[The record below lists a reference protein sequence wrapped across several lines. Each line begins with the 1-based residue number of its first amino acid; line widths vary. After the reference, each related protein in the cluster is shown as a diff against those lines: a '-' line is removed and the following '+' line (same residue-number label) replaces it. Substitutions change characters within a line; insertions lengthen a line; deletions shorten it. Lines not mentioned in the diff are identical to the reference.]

1 METSERLNRRYG
13 ELKQLLSRA
22 EEEREFDEIKLEC
35 EQVRTRMEE
44 SACDYAR
51 LLLAR
56 RMLEAAIAAWESK
69 SQPEVYR
76 QASRL
81 LALMTDGRWTKVS
94 LAVDGRLQVTDAVK
108 TVRDPVHLSLGT
120 CQQLYLA
127 LRIALLICADNVG
140 RAIPIL
146 ADDILVNFD
155 AQRRAGAAEALAEL
169 ARHRQVILFTCHEE
183 VVEALRAADP
193 TLNEVEL

>member
-1 METSERLNRRYG
+1 M
-13 ELKQLLSRA
+13 
-22 EEEREFDEIKLEC
+22 
-35 EQVRTRMEE
+35 
-44 SACDYAR
+44 
-51 LLLAR
+51 
-56 RMLEAAIAAWESK
+56 
-69 SQPEVYR
+69 
-76 QASRL
+76 
-81 LALMTDGRWTKVS
+81 
-94 LAVDGRLQVTDAVK
+94 DGRLQVTDAVK